1 MHGHHQDITKVNLL
15 LTEPSQVSG
24 VGPRELMIQ
33 AVGAFALPLLLIGLI
48 IRVWQ
53 FNIQQQLDRANLI
66 DRQQQTTLET
76 YLDGPLCTDSVHK
89 GCPEAQAVWL
99 QVGGWAVRLVRFEKV
114 RLPISHAKCDG
125 RVMGKL
131 PFVMSM

>member
-1 MHGHHQDITKVNLL
+1 MQGHHQDITIVNLL

-24 VGPRELMIQ
+24 VGPRE
-33 AVGAFALPLLLIGLI
+33 G
-48 IRVWQ
+48 
-53 FNIQQQLDRANLI
+53 
-66 DRQQQTTLET
+66 
-76 YLDGPLCTDSVHK
+76 H
-89 GCPEAQAVWL
+89 PEAQTVWL

-131 PFVMSM
+131 PFEMAM